1 MGFRTTFHAQP
12 DTRTCLRIAASTLY
26 RAWLNGKF
34 LAHGPARAPHGFS
47 RVDEWDL
54 TPLLVTGS
62 NLLAVEVAGY
72 NVNAYSLINRP
83 SFFQAEV
90 SREGQVLA
98 STGAG
103 GAPFEAILLD
113 DRVQKVQRYNF
124 QRPFSEAYRLKPGH
138 DAWRKVPNVRARV
151 TCAVVAPKRLLPR
164 RAPLPVFATRQPIR
178 SVSQG
183 SFEVMAQPDIL
194 AKLRPRLAVGTEL
207 GGFREEELDVK
218 PLFDLAQMTMKDAQ
232 PLDRPYCPA
241 TAVSLPAGAWHI
253 LDFGT
258 NLTGFVGAHVEC
270 REPVRLYLTFDEIL
284 CGNDVDFERL
294 GCLNAVSYELAPGAY
309 GIESFEP
316 YTMRYLKLLS
326 LGGRCEVK
334 GVYLRELANPDVYE
348 AQFCSSDARLNVLFE
363 AGRET
368 LRQNAV
374 DIFMDCPSRERAGWL
389 GDSFFTARV
398 ACDLCGHTLIER
410 DFLENFLLPD
420 CFSNI
425 PDGMIPMCYPA
436 DHPNGVFIPNWA
448 LWFVLE
454 LEEYVGRSGDRDL
467 AEALRPRVLKLLE
480 YLRRFENSDGLLER
494 LKGWVFIEWSK
505 ANEFVQDVNY
515 PTNMLYAAALE
526 AAGRM
531 YGLPELTRRADMLR
545 QVIRQQSFDGTFFVD
560 NAMREGGSL
569 RPTGNRTEICQYY
582 AFFFGICSPETHPD
596 LWQRLLDEFGPR
608 RQATGAYPEVHPAN
622 AFMGNYLRME
632 LLSRYGHCRQLLEE
646 SVDYLLYMAERTGT
660 LWENI
665 GPTASCNH
673 GFASHVVHVLY
684 RDILGLYR
692 VDKPNC
698 VVHVRLADLP
708 LHWCSGRMPLGKD
721 AVSLQWRRSGGG
733 TQFRIQVPAGYEV
746 RVENLT
752 GGELTETVKWPAMG

>member
-1 MGFRTTFHAQP
+1 
-12 DTRTCLRIAASTLY
+12 
-26 RAWLNGKF
+26 
-34 LAHGPARAPHGFS
+34 
-47 RVDEWDL
+47 
-54 TPLLVTGS
+54 
-62 NLLAVEVAGY
+62 
-72 NVNAYSLINRP
+72 
-83 SFFQAEV
+83 
-90 SREGQVLA
+90 
-98 STGAG
+98 
-103 GAPFEAILLD
+103 
-113 DRVQKVQRYNF
+113 
-124 QRPFSEAYRLKPGH
+124 
-138 DAWRKVPNVRARV
+138 
-151 TCAVVAPKRLLPR
+151 
-164 RAPLPVFATRQPIR
+164 
-178 SVSQG
+178 
-183 SFEVMAQPDIL
+183 
-194 AKLRPRLAVGTEL
+194 
-207 GGFREEELDVK
+207 
-218 PLFDLAQMTMKDAQ
+218 
-232 PLDRPYCPA
+232 
-241 TAVSLPAGAWHI
+241 
-253 LDFGT
+253 
-258 NLTGFVGAHVEC
+258 
-270 REPVRLYLTFDEIL
+270 
-284 CGNDVDFERL
+284 
-294 GCLNAVSYELAPGAY
+294 
-309 GIESFEP
+309 
-316 YTMRYLKLLS
+316 
-326 LGGRCEVK
+326 
-334 GVYLRELANPDVYE
+334 
-348 AQFCSSDARLNVLFE
+348 
-363 AGRET
+363 
-368 LRQNAV
+368 
-374 DIFMDCPSRERAGWL
+374 
-389 GDSFFTARV
+389 
-398 ACDLCGHTLIER
+398 LIER

-660 LWENI
+660 LCENI